1 MIKLVLFDLDG
12 VLINAKQIHFESL
25 NKALAEYDEAF
36 VISEEEHLKIYDG
49 HKTQQKLDML
59 TNNKGLPVSAHQ
71 QIFKAK
77 QEYTAKKIGQLGALQ
92 QVYDLVSHLRSLG
105 YKTGVCT
112 NSIRTSMHAALNAA
126 GLFSKMDVMLA
137 NEHVDNAK
145 PHPELYWQAMSKI
158 GVLPEETVI
167 IEDSPPGLLAAT
179 RSGANVIRVKDPSEV
194 NIDNIM
200 PQITSEPIKLKWRD
214 PKLNVLIPMAGAGT
228 RFAEAGYTFPKPMI
242 EVDGKP
248 MIQLVVENL
257 GLDANY
263 IYICQSEHRKNF
275 NLDTM
280 MNIISSNNTIIDIDH
295 VTEGAAVTALL
306 AEEHIDNDNPLFFSN
321 SDQFVEWNPVEF
333 MYKMQ
338 ETQCDGGIVTFKAS
352 HPKWSFAKIQ
362 DGYVTEVAEKNP
374 ISDDATVGFYYWK
387 RGSDFVK
394 YAKQMI
400 EKNIRVNNEFYV
412 CPVFNEA
419 IEDGKKIKAFHVDK
433 MWGLGTP
440 EDLEKFLQR

>member
-92 QVYDLVSHLRSLG
+92 HVYDLVSHLRSLG

-362 DGYVTEVAEKNP
+362 DGYVIEVAEKNP

>member
-92 QVYDLVSHLRSLG
+92 HVYDLVSHLRSLG